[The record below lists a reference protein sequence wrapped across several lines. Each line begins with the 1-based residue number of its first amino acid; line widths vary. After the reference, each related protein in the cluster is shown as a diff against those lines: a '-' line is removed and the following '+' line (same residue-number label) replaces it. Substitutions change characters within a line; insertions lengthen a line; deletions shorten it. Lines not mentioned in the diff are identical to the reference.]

1 MSENLMLEIIVLIKN
16 IITLIVLGLLAVI
29 FHKWWIVLISI
40 LFWTSI
46 EGEKEIKNDR
56 RKDTESN

>member
-1 MSENLMLEIIVLIKN
+1 MSENLMLEITVLIKN
-16 IITLIVLGLLAVI
+16 IITLIVFGLLAVI

-46 EGEKEIKNDR
+46 EDKKEIKDDG

>member
-1 MSENLMLEIIVLIKN
+1 MSENLMLEIIVLIRN
-16 IITLIVLGLLAVI
+16 IIALIVLDLLAVI

>member
-1 MSENLMLEIIVLIKN
+1 MSENLMLEITVLIKN
-16 IITLIVLGLLAVI
+16 IITLIFFGLLAVI

-46 EGEKEIKNDR
+46 EDKKEIKDDG

>member
-1 MSENLMLEIIVLIKN
+1 MSENLKLQWSVLIKN
-16 IITLIVLGLLAVI
+16 TITLITFSILAIV
-29 FHKWWIVLISI
+29 FQKWWIVLISI

-46 EGEKEIKNDR
+46 ESKKEIKDDR

>member
-1 MSENLMLEIIVLIKN
+1 MSENLILEITVLIKN
-16 IITLIVLGLLAVI
+16 MITLIVFGLLAVI
-29 FHKWWIVLISI
+29 FCKWWIVLISI

-46 EGEKEIKNDR
+46 EEKKEIKNDR